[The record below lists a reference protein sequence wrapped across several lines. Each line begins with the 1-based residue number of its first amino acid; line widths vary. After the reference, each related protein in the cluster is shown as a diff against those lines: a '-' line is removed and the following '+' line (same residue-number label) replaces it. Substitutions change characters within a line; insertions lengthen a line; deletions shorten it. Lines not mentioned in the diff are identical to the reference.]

1 MSIQHELIPRFE
13 LESGQVLQ
21 EVPVAYR
28 TWGTL
33 NARGDNAVVICHA
46 LTGSTDADVWWGDMV
61 GPEKAVNTERDFAI
75 CANVIGSPY
84 GTFSPVTINPA
95 TDSPWGADFP
105 ATTVRD
111 CVGLHRMLLEQLG
124 VNEVSFAIGGS
135 LGGMQVLEWAFHR
148 DLVRGIV
155 PIAVGGRHSPWC
167 IAWSEAQRRAI
178 RSDPR
183 WLEGRYAP
191 EYPPADGLGL
201 ARMMAMISY
210 RSFEEF
216 GERFGR
222 QRSDAGFHAETYLH
236 HQGEKFV
243 DRFDANCY
251 LRLTEIMDT
260 HDVGRGR
267 GSYEDVLRGVDQPA
281 LVVGVST
288 DILYPLAEQQE
299 LQTLLPNAELAVLD
313 ANQGHDG
320 FLIAQERLDEEVRRW
335 RQERSIGS

>member
-1 MSIQHELIPRFE
+1 MSTKHAVVPRFE
-13 LESGQVLQ
+13 LESGQVLS

-33 NARGDNAVVICHA
+33 NAAGDNAVVVCHA
-46 LTGSTDADVWWGDMV
+46 LTGNTDADLWWAGLV
-61 GPEKAVNTERDFAI
+61 GPGRAVDTDAHFVV

-84 GTFSPVTINPA
+84 GTLSPLTVSPDTGE
-95 TDSPWGADFP
+95 PWGADFP
-105 ATTVRD
+105 VTTVRD
-111 CVGLHRMLLEQLG
+111 CVALHRQVLEQLG
-124 VNEVSFAIGGS
+124 VRKVAFVVGGS

-148 DLVRGIV
+148 DLVFGLV

-167 IAWSEAQRRAI
+167 ISWSEAQRQAI

-183 WLEGRYAP
+183 WLGGRYRAD
-191 EYPPADGLGL
+191 EPPVDGLAL

-216 GERFGR
+216 VERFGR
-222 QRSDAGFHAETYLH
+222 QQSEAGFHAETYLR

-243 DRFDANCY
+243 ERFDANCY

-260 HDVGRGR
+260 HDLGRGR
-267 GSYEDVLRGVDQPA
+267 GSYSDALRSIDQPT

-299 LQTLLPNAELAVLD
+299 LASLIPNAELAVLD

-320 FLIAQERLDEEVRRW
+320 FLIAQEQLGEVVRRW
-335 RQERSIGS
+335 RRT